1 MGKKCGEN
9 EDEIQQ
15 EAQLSK
21 ILIEYILQNF
31 PSKSY
36 MDRYTF
42 VYQLESHLGYHGLRL
57 LVDKRQLVRKSFTS
71 DSEVKH

>member
-1 MGKKCGEN
+1 MYYVAVCHMGKKCGEN
-9 EDEIQQ
+9 DDEIQQ
-15 EAQLSK
+15 VAQLSK

-42 VYQLESHLGYHGLRL
+42 VYQLELHLGYHGML
-57 LVDKRQLVRKSFTS
+57 F
-71 DSEVKH
+71 

>member
-9 EDEIQQ
+9 DDEIQQ

-36 MDRYTF
+36 MDRYSGSIHIRLPIGNAF
-42 VYQLESHLGYHGLRL
+42 GLSW
-57 LVDKRQLVRKSFTS
+57 VETTS
-71 DSEVKH
+71 GQAAIG